1 MGEWRRVL
9 TLILRTHYE
18 RPMGFTKLK
27 NTVVR
32 EQTPHLGTVVETSLR
47 NFTNGG
53 KQMPRGGDAF
63 GTVSRSTKAITE
75 SY

>member
-47 NFTNGG
+47 NFRNGG
-53 KQMPRGGDAF
+53 KQMP
-63 GTVSRSTKAITE
+63 
-75 SY
+75 